1 MSKFAFCFGIINLD
15 RRGSLRVLAEERVSG
30 RVVIIPCARRQWI
43 YTFGVQERAN
53 GSRKVTG
60 NEEHD
65 VCFVRRLYINADIEE
80 MEAPLSR
87 QASYQPTAEDAAK
100 GKALINFLMQ
110 DGLFLALL
118 RSTDARVR
126 AGAIDKLNAA
136 HHQAYGDAR

>member
-1 MSKFAFCFGIINLD
+1 MSALLD
-15 RRGSLRVLAEERVSG
+15 G
-30 RVVIIPCARRQWI
+30 
-43 YTFGVQERAN
+43 YT
-53 GSRKVTG
+53 SS
-60 NEEHD
+60 
-65 VCFVRRLYINADIEE
+65 ADTDE
-80 MEAPLSR
+80 MEAPLSK
-87 QASYQPTAEDAAK
+87 QASYRPTAEDAAK

>member
-1 MSKFAFCFGIINLD
+1 MMSALLD
-15 RRGSLRVLAEERVSG
+15 GYTSSG
-30 RVVIIPCARRQWI
+30 
-43 YTFGVQERAN
+43 
-53 GSRKVTG
+53 
-60 NEEHD
+60 
-65 VCFVRRLYINADIEE
+65 DIEE
-80 MEAPLSR
+80 MEAPLSN

-118 RSTDARVR
+118 RSTDAGVR